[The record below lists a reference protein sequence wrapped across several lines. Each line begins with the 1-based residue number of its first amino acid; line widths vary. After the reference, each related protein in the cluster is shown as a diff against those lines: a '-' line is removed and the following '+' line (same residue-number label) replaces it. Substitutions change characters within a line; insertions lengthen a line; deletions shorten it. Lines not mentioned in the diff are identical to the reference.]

1 MRLWVLG
8 SGSRGNAVLLD
19 CGESRVLVDAG
30 FPVATLARRLAAIGV
45 PGESIEAAVITH
57 EHTDH
62 LQGACAAARR
72 WGWALYASAGTVEA
86 FPELRDADVRTF
98 EAGGSVTLSTMRLET
113 VRTLHDA
120 ADPVAVI
127 ATAERT
133 GIRAAV
139 AYDFG
144 CATEGV
150 RKALARLDLLVLEA
164 NHDEAMLAAGPYP
177 PSVQRRI
184 GGRTGHLSNRA
195 AAELARACAH
205 AGLSRVVLAHLSDR
219 CNTPAVAHAAVR
231 KALVSTRFR
240 GEVSVAA
247 QSEVLGPLHPV
258 AGRTHAG
265 IQLALDLLATGV
277 AR

>member
-30 FPVATLARRLAAIGV
+30 FPIATLARRLADIGV

-62 LQGACAAARR
+62 VQGACAAARR
-72 WGWALYASAGTVEA
+72 WGWALYATAGTVEA
-86 FPELRDADVRTF
+86 CPELRDADVRTF
-98 EAGGSVTLSTMRLET
+98 EAGGTVALSSLRVET
-113 VRTLHDA
+113 VPTMHDA
-120 ADPVAVI
+120 AEPVAVI
-127 ATAERT
+127 ATAVRS

-144 CATEGV
+144 GSTEAV
-150 RKALARLDLLVLEA
+150 RKALGRLDLLVLEA

-177 PSVQRRI
+177 PSVRRRI

-195 AAELARACAH
+195 AAELAQACAH
-205 AGLSRVVLAHLSDR
+205 GGLSSVVLAHLSDR
-219 CNTPAVAHAAVR
+219 CNDPAVAHAAVR
-231 KALVSTRFR
+231 DALARTRFR
-240 GEVSVAA
+240 GVVSVAA
-247 QSEVLGPLHPV
+247 QNDVLGPLHPV
-258 AGRTHAG
+258 AARRHAG
-265 IQLALDLLATGV
+265 IQLALGL
-277 AR
+277 

>member
-1 MRLWVLG
+1 MKLWVLG

-45 PGESIEAAVITH
+45 PGESIEATVITH

-62 LQGACAAARR
+62 VQGACAAVRR
-72 WGWALYASAGTVEA
+72 WGWALYATAGTVEA
-86 FPELRDADVRTF
+86 YPELRDAVGRTF
-98 EAGGSVTLSTMRLET
+98 EAGGTIALSTMRVET
-113 VRTLHDA
+113 VLTLHDA
-120 ADPVAVI
+120 AEPVAVI
-127 ATAERT
+127 AMAERT

-144 CATEGV
+144 YATEPV
-150 RKALARLDLLVLEA
+150 RKALGRVDLLVLEA

-184 GGRTGHLSNRA
+184 AGRTGHLSNRA
-195 AAELARACAH
+195 AAELARVCAH

-219 CNTPAVAHAAVR
+219 CNDPAVARATVR
-231 KALVSTRFR
+231 NALGSTRFR
-240 GEVSVAA
+240 GDVSVAE
-247 QSEVLGPLHPV
+247 QHGVLGPFHPV
-258 AGRTHAG
+258 PGRSHAG
-265 IQLALDLLATGV
+265 IQLALGL
-277 AR
+277 